1 MKKNDIKELHQQT
14 VADLSKKL
22 AEMIKSFDQ
31 FRSENAAGKLK
42 NTSSLYQIKQD
53 IARVKTIM
61 GEKTLQ
67 ALALEATAKK
77 AE

>member
-1 MKKNDIKELHQQT
+1 MKKNDVKELHQQT
-14 VADLSKKL
+14 VEDLIKKL

-53 IARVKTIM
+53 IARVKTVIS
-61 GEKTLQ
+61 EKTLQ

-77 AE
+77 AK